1 MKNKNNLKNGFISLF
16 FILGI
21 SLTFLTWISLSSERV
36 FEYINIKNDFI
47 ENRLILNENILCA
60 DAFINN
66 IIQAKYNINFIN
78 NEYIFYRN
86 LYYKDNYLCKV
97 YSIRLYFENESIK
110 GIFFIIDDFAYE
122 YIFEKG
128 FVKFIKSFNL
138 I

>member
-1 MKNKNNLKNGFISLF
+1 MKNKNNLKKGFVSLF

-36 FEYINIKNDFI
+36 FEYINIKHDFI
-47 ENRLILNENILCA
+47 KNRSILNENILCA

-66 IIQAKYNINFIN
+66 IIQSKYNIDFIN
-78 NEYIFYRN
+78 NQYIFHRN
-86 LYYKDNYLCKV
+86 LYHKDNYLCKV
-97 YSIRLYFENESIK
+97 DSIELYFENESIES
-110 GIFFIIDDFAYE
+110 IFFIVDDFAYE